1 VSRLRKEARGRECQ
15 IRAPGVCN
23 GDPDTVVLCH
33 VRMIGISGMGHKAND
48 LLGAHGCG
56 SCHSLVDGQ
65 GGYMF
70 TKEERRLL
78 LLEGVI
84 RTIAILIDEGKVA
97 EKAALM
103 AEVDALIADLA
114 EARRFNLEYLKSN
127 NELSGALQDAI
138 LAKEEAQSS
147 YLAAHDLGQLLAGNL
162 KAAILAK
169 EAAEVRAVMWEE
181 GAKELRR
188 RLDTVRGE
196 HG

>member
-1 VSRLRKEARGRECQ
+1 
-15 IRAPGVCN
+15 
-23 GDPDTVVLCH
+23 
-33 VRMIGISGMGHKAND
+33 
-48 LLGAHGCG
+48 
-56 SCHSLVDGQ
+56 
-65 GGYMF
+65 MF